1 MDARLEEVAQIV
13 AHEVRPGSLAPG
25 VGGSCDSGDVE
36 IRFVGSGDAFG
47 NGGRFQTCIRLHGD
61 GYTALVDC
69 GATSLT
75 AMKAQHVDPGEV
87 DAVVVSHLHGDH
99 FGGLPFLVLDGQFTR
114 RTRPLTVLG
123 PTGTAERLRAAME
136 TLYPGSTAVHRRYAL
151 QFGDLDGSGGRFEFG
166 PLTVRSWQV
175 DHASGAPALAVQA
188 HLGGATFGYSGDTA
202 WTDALLQAAED
213 TDVFACEAYT
223 YDKPVPYHLDL
234 ADLRAHAHQL
244 TTSRLI
250 LTHLGPTMLD
260 RLDDIDYDL
269 AADGLIL
276 HT

>member
-1 MDARLEEVAQIV
+1 MFHRRSCYRTRTLRRE
-13 AHEVRPGSLAPG
+13 PLAPG

-151 QFGDLDGSGGRFEFG
+151 QFGDLDGSGRRVEFG

>member
-1 MDARLEEVAQIV
+1 MFHQPILTGAGRARTAAPPDATLMGE
-13 AHEVRPGSLAPG
+13 PLAPG
-25 VGGSCDSGDVE
+25 VGTCDSGAVG

-47 NGGRFQTCIRLHGD
+47 TGGRFQTCIRLHGD
-61 GYTALVDC
+61 GYTVLVDC

-136 TLYPGSTAVHRRYAL
+136 TLYPGSTPVQRRYAL
-151 QFGDLDGSGGRFEFG
+151 QFGDLDGDGGRFEIG
-166 PLTVRSWQV
+166 PLTVLSWQV

-202 WTDALLQAAED
+202 W
-213 TDVFACEAYT
+213 
-223 YDKPVPYHLDL
+223 
-234 ADLRAHAHQL
+234 
-244 TTSRLI
+244 
-250 LTHLGPTMLD
+250 
-260 RLDDIDYDL
+260 
-269 AADGLIL
+269 IL
-276 HT
+276 HTIERSVSATTATAAVQAECAGRRSRR